1 MSASRT
7 SPRAAVTLHDVAQRA
22 GVSVATVSR
31 VFNHAT
37 VVSAQTA
44 QQVREAADALG
55 FRLNPMG
62 RALRA
67 GRTRAIGV
75 MLPTLVHPV
84 FAHCLDAIES
94 AARAAQ
100 LSVSFAATGY
110 DAGNEEQASELLLQQ
125 RVDGLLLTVADA
137 ARSRVL
143 DKLDHEGKPYV
154 LLYNQ
159 PGARGRASQRPSVS
173 VDNRLAARQMVSH
186 LLQAGHR
193 RICMVAGSFRQSDR
207 ARLRFKGYVDAM
219 TQHGLAPLEPLETAF
234 MTADLRARLQDLLSQ
249 RDAPTALFCSSDQL
263 ALMVMRDL
271 RRLGLRVPQ
280 DISVAG
286 FDGVPV
292 GELITPVLT
301 TVVQPTADI
310 AASAFDLLQ
319 SLIVGERYLGPA
331 LLHHT
336 LREGGTVAVQHTAA
350 VATGLPGTRHA
361 GTAGSPGAFEAPSA
375 PVAAHPATH
384 ARTKGNP

>member
-1 MSASRT
+1 LPTRPKPS
-7 SPRAAVTLHDVAQRA
+7 RAAVTLHDVAQRA

-31 VFNHAT
+31 VFNDTAL
-37 VVSAQTA
+37 VSTTTLQA
-44 QQVREAADALG
+44 VREAADTLG

-84 FAHCLDAIES
+84 FAHCLDGIEA
-94 AARAAQ
+94 AARAAR

-110 DAGNEEQASELLLQQ
+110 DPANEEQASELLLGQ
-125 RVDGLLLTVADA
+125 RVDGMLLTVADA

-143 DKLDHEGKPYV
+143 DKLDREGVPYV

-159 PGARGRASQRPSVS
+159 PGTRGRSAQRPSVS
-173 VDNRLAARQMVSH
+173 VDNRVAARHMVSH
-186 LLQAGHR
+186 LLQLGHR
-193 RICMVAGSFRQSDR
+193 RVCMLVGSFRQSDR
-207 ARLRFKGYVDAM
+207 ARLRFKGYADAM
-219 TQHGLAPLEPLETAF
+219 EQHGLAPLTPLETAF
-234 MTADLRARLQDLLSQ
+234 MSTDLRPQLQDLLSR

-263 ALMVMRDL
+263 ALMAIRDL

-301 TVVQPTADI
+301 TVTQPTADI

-319 SLIVGERYLGPA
+319 SLMAGERYLGPA

-336 LREGGTVAVQHTAA
+336 LRKGGTVAAPP
-350 VATGLPGTRHA
+350 GLPADRATPACA
-361 GTAGSPGAFEAPSA
+361 GHVNAFRARG
-375 PVAAHPATH
+375 AHPAPAAARPATH
-384 ARTKGNP
+384 HAPTKGHS